1 MTFRHNGCGGTTITP
16 TLGYLFDVLS
26 KSAGPDVSANLN
38 YFPQITISR
47 QASSPGRMFLPPEK
61 RGIWRQRV
69 KNRLTEKKDTQKVDG
84 NLYNQQNDVFN
95 HDFHHIFVLLS

>member
-47 QASSPGRMFLPPEK
+47 QAISPGRMFLPPEK

-69 KNRLTEKKDTQKVDG
+69 KNRLTEKKG
-84 NLYNQQNDVFN
+84 HPESRRQQ
-95 HDFHHIFVLLS
+95 L